1 MGYNNIKHAL
11 HEPAENEL
19 IVLIHFHLKQAIMVG
34 KKRHIDIQFYTELGE
49 ANESLDFGRRSMWD
63 PDEIESEQRDKKH
76 KQDMNR
82 RYEKFIKDVEN
93 KVSSSHHLEFDIPYN
108 ELGFDGVPM
117 KSLVKVKPTVNALV
131 ALIEPPYFVM
141 TLDDVE
147 IAYFER
153 VIPGVKNFD
162 LVFVFSDYT
171 RPVQRVTTI
180 PSSKLQEVRNWL
192 DSIDKKYYEGVA
204 NLAWPKLMK
213 TIQEDPKG
221 FHEDGGW
228 AGLEEESDEG
238 DGEGDSDDESEY
250 EEDVASSDEEIDESD
265 EELSE
270 HDEDNESDE
279 GDEEDEEEEAGMDW
293 DQLEQEAKRDDKRR
307 AQEEV
312 FESQNERSS
321 KKHKSSHKSSKRRQ

>member
-1 MGYNNIKHAL
+1 MG
-11 HEPAENEL
+11 
-19 IVLIHFHLKQAIMVG
+19 
-34 KKRHIDIQFYTELGE
+34 
-49 ANESLDFGRRSMWD
+49 
-63 PDEIESEQRDKKH
+63 
-76 KQDMNR
+76 
-82 RYEKFIKDVEN
+82 
-93 KVSSSHHLEFDIPYN
+93 
-108 ELGFDGVPM
+108 
-117 KSLVKVKPTVNALV
+117 TVNALV

-279 GDEEDEEEEAGMDW
+279 GDEED
-293 DQLEQEAKRDDKRR
+293 QEAKRDDKRR

-312 FESQNERSS
+312 FEDDRAS
-321 KKHKSSHKSSKRRQ
+321 KKHKSSHPPS